1 MRVGR
6 ISAISALCAVMAL
19 LAFGVFG
26 TPAGLTPAGATTP
39 QWQTT
44 ASFAPL
50 VNVRAVSCAPNSGSG
65 PTTCVAVGDNGNNVP
80 SIVVT
85 NDGGSTWSPVA
96 PPPGVSALTSVS
108 CPSNSVCYAVADT

>member
-1 MRVGR
+1 MQVAR
-6 ISAISALCAVMAL
+6 ISAISALCAVMAS
-19 LAFGVFG
+19 LALGVFG
-26 TPAGLTPAGATTP
+26 TPAVITPAGATTP

-80 SIVVT
+80 SIAIT
-85 NDGGSTWSPVA
+85 R
-96 PPPGVSALTSVS
+96 
-108 CPSNSVCYAVADT
+108 